1 MKFTKRT
8 KIIFIVVGVLVAS
21 AAIATP
27 TTLILLNNNNEITV
41 NLLTNAGVMIEADG
55 LRIYIDPI
63 DLAYNYNE
71 FPADAVLIT
80 HDHGDH
86 YQESTIDI
94 VKTDETIIAMPE
106 VVAAISTLEDVTS
119 VAPLDSFLIGSI
131 NVTCFYM
138 YTFAPEGYTSSH
150 PIESNY
156 VSYLIDIDGFVLF
169 HAGDSSNI
177 PEYSQL
183 QNEVDVAMLPL
194 GPGCQTMTGLDV
206 VNAIDMIKPAYFI
219 PIHYTDIGKEDFI
232 AVYYVS
238 VGNTGCEFLD
248 LAYYGTI
255 EFNS

>member
-8 KIIFIVVGVLVAS
+8 KIIFIVVGVLVAT

-27 TTLILLNNNNEITV
+27 TTLILLNNNNDVTV
-41 NLLTNAGVMIEADG
+41 NLLTNAGVMIEANG
-55 LRIYIDPI
+55 LRIYIDPV

-86 YQESTIDI
+86 YQESTINI
-94 VKTDETIIAMPE
+94 IATDETIIAMPE
-106 VVAAISTLEDVTS
+106 MIAVTTSLEGVIS
-119 VAPLDSFLIGSI
+119 VAPEDSFLVGSI

-138 YTFAPEGYTSSH
+138 YTFAPVGYESSH

-169 HAGDSSNI
+169 HSGDSSNI

-183 QNEVDVAMLPL
+183 QNKVDVAFLPL
-194 GPGCQTMTGLDV
+194 GPGCQTMTGIDV
-206 VNAIDMIKPAYFI
+206 VNAIDMIKPTYFI
-219 PIHYTDIGKEDFI
+219 PIHFALDANTEFI
-232 AVYYVS
+232 ETYKTAVE
-238 VGNTGCEFLD
+238 NCGCEIID
-248 LAYYGTI
+248 LEYYETYV
-255 EFNS
+255 FND

>member
-1 MKFTKRT
+1 M
-8 KIIFIVVGVLVAS
+8 AS

-27 TTLILLNNNNEITV
+27 TTLILLNNNNDITV
-41 NLLTNAGVMIEADG
+41 NLLTNAGVMIEANG

-63 DLAYNYNE
+63 DLAYNYSE

-94 VKTDETIIAMPE
+94 IKTDETIIAMPD
-106 VVAAISTLEDVTS
+106 VVVAISTLENVTS
-119 VAPLDSFLIGSI
+119 VAPLDSFLVGTI

-156 VSYLIDIDGFVLF
+156 VSYLIDIDGFVIF

-183 QNEVDVAMLPL
+183 QDKVDLALLPL

-206 VNAIDMIKPAYFI
+206 VNAIDMIKPSYFI
-219 PIHYTDIGKEDFI
+219 PIHYDDFVKEQFI
-232 AVYYVS
+232 AVYS
-238 VGNTGCEFLD
+238 IAVGNCGCEIID
-248 LAYYGTI
+248 LEYY
-255 EFNS
+255 ESYVFDV

>member
-27 TTLILLNNNNEITV
+27 TTLILLNNNNDITV
-41 NLLTNAGVMIEADG
+41 NLLTNAGVMIEANG

-80 HDHGDH
+80 HNHGDH

-94 VKTDETIIAMPE
+94 IATDETIIAMPDMIA
-106 VVAAISTLEDVTS
+106 VTTSLEGVIS
-119 VAPLDSFLIGSI
+119 VAPADSFLIGSI
-131 NVTCFYM
+131 NITCFYM
-138 YTFAPEGYTSSH
+138 YTFAPSGYESSH

-169 HAGDSSNI
+169 HSGDSSNI

-183 QNEVDVAMLPL
+183 QNNVDVAFLPL
-194 GPGCQTMTGLDV
+194 GPGCQTMTGIDV
-206 VNAIDMIKPAYFI
+206 VNAIGMIKPTYFI
-219 PIHYTDIGKEDFI
+219 PIHYAQDANTEFCETYEISIENYGSIIIDLE
-232 AVYYVS
+232 YYESYVFT
-238 VGNTGCEFLD
+238 V
-248 LAYYGTI
+248 
-255 EFNS
+255 